1 MSDVLNSLP
10 LWIALAAMLLGLVG
24 AVVPGLPGV
33 PLIFLSAL
41 VYAYLNGFEEIGGWM
56 IFLLGFFAALALAAD
71 YVATS
76 YGARRFGASWAGTLG
91 GAVGGLTGTVFGML
105 FFGIGAFF
113 GLILGTI
120 GGVFLGEYLRRRNRE
135 SSDQQSEQTETGGPY
150 RGDWQRASRAAGG
163 VLVGYLFSSIA
174 QLMSWAWRLSTS
186 SGRRHPAFFAVAAL
200 AFAAGTHRA

>member
-1 MSDVLNSLP
+1 VSEALNSLP

-41 VYAYLNGFEEIGGWM
+41 VYAYLGGFEEIGGW
-56 IFLLGFFAALALAAD
+56 IVALLGLFAVLALAAD

-91 GAVGGLTGTVFGML
+91 GAIGGLVGTVVGLL
-105 FFGIGAFF
+105 FIGVGAFF

-120 GGVFLGEYLRRRNRE
+120 GGVFLGEYLRRQRQP
-135 SSDQQSEQTETGGPY
+135 SSAPNGEVEGEEGAGSQ

-174 QLMSWAWRLSTS
+174 QLILGIISVGVFLL
-186 SGRRHPAFFAVAAL
+186 AL
-200 AFAAGTHRA
+200 VY

>member
-1 MSDVLNSLP
+1 MSEALNSLP
-10 LWIALAAMLLGLVG
+10 LWLALAAMLLGLVG

-33 PLIFLSAL
+33 PLIFLAGL
-41 VYAYLNGFEEIGGWM
+41 AYAYLGGFEEIGGW
-56 IFLLGFFAALALAAD
+56 IVALLALFAVLALAAD

-91 GAVGGLTGTVFGML
+91 GAVGGFIGTVSGLL
-105 FFGIGAFF
+105 FFGVGAFF

-120 GGVFLGEYLRRRNRE
+120 GGVFLGEYLRRRRLESTASSEENSDPADQADRE
-135 SSDQQSEQTETGGPY
+135 GSY

-174 QLMSWAWRLSTS
+174 QLILGIISVGVFLL
-186 SGRRHPAFFAVAAL
+186 AL
-200 AFAAGTHRA
+200 VY